1 MSGFTLLEPRD
12 IVDAIMFSLSTR
24 WRSNISLIEISGTEQ
39 TPGGVHIFPVKDP
52 INE

>member
-12 IVDAIMFSLSTR
+12 IVDAIMFALSTR